1 MYFKDYSIDKFLYEL
16 KTDLPSPGGGSTA
29 ALVSALAGALNS
41 MVYSFTVDKKSFENL
56 NHENKEKMK
65 SLKVKCEEFISKSIS
80 YMETDRE
87 TFTALMDTFKL
98 PKESDVEKKY
108 RTQMIKEKTI
118 AAIESPLNLAKD
130 SLKFYDNI
138 DFAIEFGNKNLT
150 SDAIVAAILLHS
162 AIESAVVNVFVNYN
176 SLYNKEGYE
185 NIPEECREIIKK
197 SLVLRKKL
205 YKTNGFFVRKVDK
218 MSKKRIVHGDCFTFY
233 TKYVINIRKEKLR
246 K

>member
-108 RTQMIKEKTI
+108 RSQMIKEKTI
-118 AAIESPLNLAKD
+118 AAMESPLNLAKD

-150 SDAIVAAILLHS
+150 SDAIVAAILLQS

-185 NIPEECREIIKK
+185 NIIEECREIIKK
-197 SLVLRKKL
+197 SLDKKEI
-205 YKTNGFFVRKVDK
+205 
-218 MSKKRIVHGDCFTFY
+218 IV
-233 TKYVINIRKEKLR
+233 KEYGI
-246 K
+246 

>member
-29 ALVSALAGALNS
+29 AS

-87 TFTALMDTFKL
+87 TFIALMDTFKL

-108 RTQMIKEKTI
+108 RSQMIKEKTI
-118 AAIESPLNLAKD
+118 AAMESPLNLAKD

-197 SLVLRKKL
+197 SLDKKEI
-205 YKTNGFFVRKVDK
+205 
-218 MSKKRIVHGDCFTFY
+218 IV
-233 TKYVINIRKEKLR
+233 KEYGI
-246 K
+246 

>member
-65 SLKVKCEEFISKSIS
+65 SLKVKCEEFISKSIT
-80 YMETDRE
+80 YMEADRD

-98 PKESDVEKKY
+98 PKDTDEEKKY
-108 RTQMIKEKTI
+108 RSKTIKEKTI
-118 AAIESPLNLAKD
+118 AAMESPLNLAKD
-130 SLKFYDNI
+130 SLEFYDNI

-162 AIESAVVNVFVNYN
+162 AIESAIVNVFVNFN
-176 SLYNKEGYE
+176 SLGNKEGYE
-185 NIPEECREIIKK
+185 NIPAECKEIIES
-197 SLVLRKKL
+197 SLVKK
-205 YKTNGFFVRKVDK
+205 TE
-218 MSKKRIVHGDCFTFY
+218 IVKSFG
-233 TKYVINIRKEKLR
+233 I
-246 K
+246 

>member
-87 TFTALMDTFKL
+87 TFIALM
-98 PKESDVEKKY
+98 
-108 RTQMIKEKTI
+108 TI
-118 AAIESPLNLAKD
+118 AAMESPLNLAKD

-197 SLVLRKKL
+197 SLDKKEI
-205 YKTNGFFVRKVDK
+205 
-218 MSKKRIVHGDCFTFY
+218 IV
-233 TKYVINIRKEKLR
+233 KEYGI
-246 K
+246 

>member
-1 MYFKDYSIDKFLYEL
+1 
-16 KTDLPSPGGGSTA
+16 
-29 ALVSALAGALNS
+29 
-41 MVYSFTVDKKSFENL
+41 
-56 NHENKEKMK
+56 
-65 SLKVKCEEFISKSIS
+65 
-80 YMETDRE
+80 METDRE

-108 RTQMIKEKTI
+108 RSQMIKEKTI
-118 AAIESPLNLAKD
+118 AAMESPLNLAKD

-197 SLVLRKKL
+197 SLDKKEI
-205 YKTNGFFVRKVDK
+205 
-218 MSKKRIVHGDCFTFY
+218 IV
-233 TKYVINIRKEKLR
+233 KEYGI
-246 K
+246 

>member
-1 MYFKDYSIDKFLYEL
+1 
-16 KTDLPSPGGGSTA
+16 
-29 ALVSALAGALNS
+29 
-41 MVYSFTVDKKSFENL
+41 
-56 NHENKEKMK
+56 MK

-118 AAIESPLNLAKD
+118 AAMESPLNLAKD

-197 SLVLRKKL
+197 SLDKKEI
-205 YKTNGFFVRKVDK
+205 
-218 MSKKRIVHGDCFTFY
+218 IV
-233 TKYVINIRKEKLR
+233 KEYGI
-246 K
+246 

>member
-1 MYFKDYSIDKFLYEL
+1 
-16 KTDLPSPGGGSTA
+16 
-29 ALVSALAGALNS
+29 
-41 MVYSFTVDKKSFENL
+41 MVCSFTVDKKSFENL

-87 TFTALMDTFKL
+87 TFIALMDTFKL

-108 RTQMIKEKTI
+108 RSQMIKEKTI
-118 AAIESPLNLAKD
+118 AAMESPLNLAKD

-197 SLVLRKKL
+197 SLDKKEI
-205 YKTNGFFVRKVDK
+205 
-218 MSKKRIVHGDCFTFY
+218 IV
-233 TKYVINIRKEKLR
+233 KEYGI
-246 K
+246 

>member
-87 TFTALMDTFKL
+87 TFIALMDTFKL

-108 RTQMIKEKTI
+108 RSQMIKEKTI
-118 AAIESPLNLAKD
+118 
-130 SLKFYDNI
+130 
-138 DFAIEFGNKNLT
+138 
-150 SDAIVAAILLHS
+150 AAILLHS

-197 SLVLRKKL
+197 SLDKKEI
-205 YKTNGFFVRKVDK
+205 
-218 MSKKRIVHGDCFTFY
+218 IV
-233 TKYVINIRKEKLR
+233 KEYGI
-246 K
+246 

>member
-56 NHENKEKMK
+56 NHENKEK
-65 SLKVKCEEFISKSIS
+65 SIS

-108 RTQMIKEKTI
+108 RSQMIKEKTI
-118 AAIESPLNLAKD
+118 AAMESPLNLAKD

-197 SLVLRKKL
+197 SLDKKEI
-205 YKTNGFFVRKVDK
+205 
-218 MSKKRIVHGDCFTFY
+218 IV
-233 TKYVINIRKEKLR
+233 KEYGI
-246 K
+246 